1 MATLEEQFEWLKEV
15 LEEKPQCFADN
26 YKEDIANYLDIENI
40 EADSLKDLLGRK
52 YDKFTECENKKDVSD
67 FVGKITS
74 YIVMKAQ
81 IEEIVA
87 DYLS

>member
-1 MATLEEQFEWLKEV
+1 MATLEQRFEWLKEV
-15 LEEKPQCFADN
+15 LEEKPKRFADY
-26 YKEDIANYLDIENI
+26 YKEDIANYLDIESI
-40 EADSLKDLLGRK
+40 EADGLKDLLGRK
-52 YDKFTECENKKDVSD
+52 YDKFTECKNKKDVSD
-67 FVGKITS
+67 FVSEIIS

>member
-15 LEEKPQCFADN
+15 LEENPNNFADY
-26 YKEDIANYLDIENI
+26 YKDDISNYLDIENI
-40 EADSLKDLLGRK
+40 EAENIKDLLGG
-52 YDKFTECENKKDVSD
+52 KFDIFTDCKNKKDVRD
-67 FVGKITS
+67 FVNKITG
-74 YIVMKAQ
+74 YVVMKAQ